1 MHDMDAKEVAHESLY
16 GDGQADVYMNVTKY
30 QADAART
37 ASGTFHADLVTPST
51 LLDAIN
57 EVQLSAKHIDKI
69 KKALFY
75 GKEDA
80 DLAFVRSLKGK
91 ESYGQVEVDLIHS
104 ILGIYTEAAELLELL
119 GVALYNKDTPL
130 SYEEN
135 GEFENKLVNESGDG
149 LWYHAMLY
157 RLLETNF
164 DEVASKNIAKLRKR
178 FPVKFTEDLAVN
190 RDEASENVV
199 FE

>member
-1 MHDMDAKEVAHESLY
+1 MKDMDAKEVAHESLY
-16 GDGQADVYMNVTKY
+16 GDGQSGDVYMNVTKY

-37 ASGTFHADLVTPST
+37 ASENFHDNLVVPST
-51 LLDAIN
+51 LIDAID
-57 EVQLSAKHIDKI
+57 EVQLSAQHIDKI

-75 GKEDA
+75 GREDT
-80 DLAFVRSLKGK
+80 DLAFVRSLKGD
-91 ESYGQVEVDLIHS
+91 EAYPDVDVNLIHS

-119 GVALYNKDTPL
+119 GLALRT
-130 SYEEN
+130 
-135 GEFENKLVNESGDG
+135 GETTEADLINEAGDG

-157 RLLETNF
+157 RLLGTNF

-190 RDEASENVV
+190 RDEAAENVV
-199 FE
+199 FN